1 MILSRRDMLVGAAGL
16 CAAPALAPSQASAA
30 PRRFEPTWQSL
41 ASGFRAPDWFRDA
54 KFGIWAHWGPQGV
67 AMAGDWYARSMYIQG
82 ERNYDHHLRR
92 WGHPSKTGYVDVI
105 GQWKAERWEPAKLLD
120 LYQRAGARYFMA
132 LANHHDNFDTF
143 ASKHHPWNATR
154 LGPKRDVLG
163 TWEKLVRQRGL
174 KFGVSNH
181 GSHAW
186 HWFQTAYGYDPEGPL
201 KGVRYDAHHLTIA
214 DGKGKDWE
222 GLDPRQLYTGP
233 NMVMP
238 DGIDSIA
245 AAKAWHERNDRVWT
259 EAPPAQN
266 PAFTA
271 NWVARAKDLIDSYR
285 PDMLYFDNTHDLPL
299 GQAGLDVTA
308 HFYNRGLEWHRGEV
322 QVVATAKQ
330 LPPDKA
336 GAVLEDVER
345 GFYSAIAAQ
354 PWQTDTCLGD
364 WFYDERI
371 LAEHRYKSA
380 RTVVHMLCDT
390 VAKNGTLMLNVPM
403 RPDGTID
410 EDEHQILTGIGDWIA
425 VNGEAIYGTRPWR
438 LYGEGPTR
446 REGGMFSEGK
456 AKPFTAQDIR
466 YTTKGQTLYAIALGG
481 PEDRTVRLTALA
493 GEPVKRVEMLGRR
506 GPLDFRREGE
516 ALVVTL
522 PGNVAKE
529 TIAVAL
535 KIGRG

>member
-1 MILSRRDMLVGAAGL
+1 MIVSRRDVLAGATALGLAGN
-16 CAAPALAPSQASAA
+16 ASAA
-30 PRRFEPTWQSL
+30 TRAPGRFEPTWQSL
-41 ASGFRAPDWFRDA
+41 SAGFKAPDWFRDA

-67 AMAGDWYARSMYIQG
+67 GMAGDWYARKMYIQG
-82 ERNYDHHLRR
+82 DPFYERHVRD
-92 WGHPSKTGYVDVI
+92 WGHPSKTGYIDMI
-105 GQWKAERWEPAKLLD
+105 GHWKAERWEPSKLLD

-143 ASKHHPWNATR
+143 ASKHHAWNATR
-154 LGPKRDVLG
+154 IGPKRDILG

-201 KGVRYDAHHLTIA
+201 KGVRYDAHRLTAA

-222 GLDPRQLYTGP
+222 GLDPQQLYTGP

-238 DGIDSIA
+238 DGIDTIA
-245 AAKAWHERNDRVWT
+245 AAKDWHQKNDRVWT
-259 EAPPAQN
+259 EEAPVQN

-271 NWVARAKDLIDSYR
+271 NWVARAKDLVDSYR
-285 PDMLYFDNTHDLPL
+285 PDMLYFDNLESLPL

-308 HFYNRGLEWHRGEV
+308 YFYNRGLEWHGGKVE
-322 QVVATAKQ
+322 VVATAKQ
-330 LPPDKA
+330 LPADKA

-345 GFYSAIAAQ
+345 GFYSAIADH

-364 WFYDERI
+364 WFYDDKI

-380 RTVVHMLCDT
+380 RTVVHLLCDT

-410 EDEHQILTGIGDWIA
+410 EDEHQILTEIGDWIA
-425 VNGEAIYGTRPWR
+425 VNGEAIYGTRP
-438 LYGEGPTR
+438 YKVFGEGPTR
-446 REGGMFSEGK
+446 REGGMFGERN
-456 AKPFTAQDIR
+456 AKPFTAQDVR
-466 YTTKGQTLYAIALGG
+466 YTTKGKTLYAIALGK
-481 PEDRTVRLTALA
+481 PETGVLKLTSVA
-493 GEPVKRVEMLGRR
+493 GETVARVEMLGRK
-506 GPLDFRREGE
+506 GPLKVEKADD
-516 ALVVTL
+516 ALLVTL
-522 PGNVAKE
+522 PPDIPPTTPA
-529 TIAVAL
+529 IALRLSLA
-535 KIGRG
+535 